1 MCKLTIPQALV
12 SSLGD
17 RALTYTCQWHFKLCA
32 PFWSCSSA
40 HTVISITVSWLF
52 QYSPPRGLKDDT
64 NPVVIAPGP
73 GHTEILPDSQN
84 LLKTLCTVDDQIF
97 NSSHFYIEEHYSKL
111 IKKEFSIQD
120 QLGVLVNN
128 NSLQCCLV
136 HVCKKQKTKET
147 ISFLFLLLFMLLKD
161 KQQQQLLF
169 ICFFILIIHIFTQCL
184 IYKTGGFGTQTGS
197 FSNESRQR
205 KSDRTHK

>member
-1 MCKLTIPQALV
+1 MHLSGAVPQPIQSFPL
-12 SSLGD
+12 
-17 RALTYTCQWHFKLCA
+17 
-32 PFWSCSSA
+32 
-40 HTVISITVSWLF
+40 
-52 QYSPPRGLKDDT
+52 QYH
-64 NPVVIAPGP
+64 IAPGP

-97 NSSHFYIEEHYSKL
+97 NSSQFYIEEHYSKL

-136 HVCKKQKTKET
+136 TSVKNKRNNL
-147 ISFLFLLLFMLLKD
+147 FLFLLLFMLLKD

-184 IYKTGGFGTQTGS
+184 IYKTGGLGTQTGS

>member
-1 MCKLTIPQALV
+1 MCNSV
-12 SSLGD
+12 HRDDD
-17 RALTYTCQWHFKLCA
+17 R
-32 PFWSCSSA
+32 
-40 HTVISITVSWLF
+40 
-52 QYSPPRGLKDDT
+52 
-64 NPVVIAPGP
+64 NPVVTAPGS

-84 LLKTLCTVDDQIF
+84 LLKTLYTVDDEIF
-97 NSSHFYIEEHYSKL
+97 NSSQFCIEEHYSKL
-111 IKKEFSIQD
+111 IKKKFSIQD

-136 HVCKKQKTKET
+136 HVCKKQKNKRNNL
-147 ISFLFLLLFMLLKD
+147 FLFLLLYMLLKE

-169 ICFFILIIHIFTQCL
+169 ICFFILIIHILTQCL
-184 IYKTGGFGTQTGS
+184 IYKTGLGTQTES

>member
-1 MCKLTIPQALV
+1 MFLELFLSPYSHFHNSIILPLAL
-12 SSLGD
+12 D
-17 RALTYTCQWHFKLCA
+17 
-32 PFWSCSSA
+32 
-40 HTVISITVSWLF
+40 
-52 QYSPPRGLKDDT
+52 
-64 NPVVIAPGP
+64 
-73 GHTEILPDSQN
+73 TEILPDSQN

-97 NSSHFYIEEHYSKL
+97 NSSQFYIEEHYSKL

-136 HVCKKQKTKET
+136 TSVKNKRNNL
-147 ISFLFLLLFMLLKD
+147 FPFLLLFMLLKD
-161 KQQQQLLF
+161 KKQQQLLF

-184 IYKTGGFGTQTGS
+184 IYKTGGLGTQTGS
-197 FSNESRQR
+197 LSNESRQR